1 MNAPAILNM
10 IFRRS
15 ELLMAN
21 RPMSTPAIPT
31 MIFHRMKM
39 LMPKRP
45 VAIFARLDIPLGID
59 RLEQDLIILQ
69 AISQKDK

>member
-1 MNAPAILNM
+1 MYVPAILNM

-21 RPMSTPAIPT
+21 RPMSTSTIPT
-31 MIFHRMKM
+31 MIFHRIKM
-39 LMPKRP
+39 LMPKRL

-59 RLEQDLIILQ
+59 RLEQDMVIVQ
-69 AISQKDK
+69 AIPQKDN